1 MNVHGINNDYR
12 YRTGMISD
20 RHIVFW
26 L

>member
-20 RHIVFW
+20 RHIVF
-26 L
+26 